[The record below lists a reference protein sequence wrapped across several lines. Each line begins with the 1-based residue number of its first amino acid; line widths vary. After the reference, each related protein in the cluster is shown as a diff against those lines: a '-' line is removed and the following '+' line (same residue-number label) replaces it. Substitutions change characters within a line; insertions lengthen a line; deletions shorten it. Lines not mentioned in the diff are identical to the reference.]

1 MGALMGASSTKGFFP
16 ILVKEGAVDYPADSL
31 GNRQLDYSACGYRH
45 SEAPLPSAKNTVYV
59 SALPGDNYE
68 RIQRAIDYVSSLPVA
83 ADGLRGAVLLGPG
96 TFDISKPLRIAAS
109 GVVVRGSG
117 VKSTTL
123 IKKGVDRGA
132 AIYIEGSGAMRVAD
146 TTAITSPYVALRSR
160 SFTVASTR
168 GLKNGDRVVIERP
181 CSKEWIESLG
191 CDIFGGGISALGW
204 KPGDVTLRW
213 DRTITAI
220 EGDTVTIDHPLAMA
234 LRRDMGEASLMAY
247 TWPGRIDD
255 SGVEYLTLLS
265 DYDRRYPKDE
275 DHAWD
280 GISISNAEDC
290 WVRSVDFRH
299 FAGSAVILQS
309 SASRCTVEDCRATDP
324 VSEIG
329 GMRRRVFLTLGQ
341 HNLFQRC
348 YSKNGINDFSAGMY
362 AAGPNAF
369 VQCDADETLGF
380 SGASDAWAP
389 GLLFDIV
396 NIDGGDI
403 SLKNLGQDKNG
414 AGWNTGNSLVWQ
426 STAAGID
433 CYSPAPDAW
442 NTAYGC
448 WSQFSGDGYWDQS
461 NNHVSPRSIFYSQLT
476 DRLGSEVSDRQS
488 RILPRETNATSSPT
502 VEKAMA
508 RAKEAYIPRLTL
520 EAWIEEAPVEVSF
533 SPDGVKSIDDIK
545 AKDVKR
551 QEQAPAFEIKGG
563 VMTTDGA
570 AMRGGRL
577 EVPWW
582 NGKIKPSTAAKAKP
596 HVTRFVPG
604 LENQGLTD
612 RIDSTLAAMKRQDI
626 LVLDHN
632 YGLWY
637 ERRRDDHER
646 VRRRD
651 GDVWAPFYEQP
662 FARSGE
668 GTAWDGLSRYD
679 LTRPNAW
686 YWSRLNEYASKAAPE
701 GRLLFNEHYFQHN
714 ILEAGA
720 HWVDSP
726 WRSANN
732 INDTGFPEPV
742 PFAGDKRIFMAEL
755 FYDTIHPQRKE
766 LHRNFIRMNL
776 EELADNPNV
785 VHLISAEY
793 TGPLHFTQFWLDVIG
808 EWERETGRDVKVALS
823 TTKDVQDSIL
833 ADPRRAA
840 LVDIIDI
847 RYWHYKTDGTYAPE
861 GGRNLAPRQHAR
873 KMKVGKVSF
882 DDAYRAVS
890 EYRTKYPDKAV
901 TYYAQNYPDMA
912 WAVFMGGGSLSGI
925 PVTDPFFLAA
935 SAEMIP
941 VDRGSNPWTILRGA
955 SGCIVY
961 TTEAA
966 DVPLDLPEGKYRITR
981 YDLKTGEPHVVS
993 KSLRLGASS
1002 AVALPEAGAYWIE
1015 NLGKK

>member
-1 MGALMGASSTKGFFP
+1 MGASPPKGFFP
-16 ILVKEGAVDYPADSL
+16 ILVKDGAVGYPADSL

-45 SEAPLPSAKNTVYV
+45 SEVPLPSARNAVYV
-59 SALPGDNYE
+59 VALPGDNHE
-68 RIQRAIDYVSSLPVA
+68 RIQRAIDYVSSLPA
-83 ADGLRGAVLLGPG
+83 GADGLRGAVLLGPG
-96 TFDISKPLRIAAS
+96 TFDISRPLRIAAS
-109 GVVVRGSG
+109 GVVLRGSG
-117 VKSTTL
+117 VKSTTV
-123 IKKGVDRGA
+123 IKKGVERGA
-132 AIYIEGSGAMRVAD
+132 AIYIEGSGAMRLAD
-146 TTAITSPYVALRSR
+146 TTAVTSTYVALRSR

-168 GLKNGDRVVIERP
+168 GLKTGDRVVIERS

-204 KPGDVTLRW
+204 KPGDVTLHW

-234 LRRDMGEASLMAY
+234 LRRDMGEATLMVY
-247 TWPGRIDD
+247 SWPGRIDD
-255 SGVEYLTLLS
+255 SGVEYLTLIS
-265 DYDRRYPKDE
+265 DYDCLYPKDE

-299 FAGSAVILQS
+299 FAGSAVILNS

-362 AAGPNAF
+362 APGPNAF
-369 VQCDADETLGF
+369 VQCDAEETLGF

-461 NNHVSPRSIFYSQLT
+461 NNHVSPRSIFYSQLA
-476 DRLGSEVSDRQS
+476 DRLGHEVSARQS
-488 RILPRETNATSSPT
+488 RILPRETNASSSPT
-502 VEKAMA
+502 VETAMA
-508 RAKEAYIPRLTL
+508 MAKEAYIPRLTL
-520 EAWIEEAPVEVSF
+520 VAWIEETPVEVSF

-545 AKDVKR
+545 VKDVKR
-551 QEQAPAFEIKGG
+551 QVKARTFEIKGG
-563 VMTTDGA
+563 VMTADGA

-604 LENQGLTD
+604 LEDLGLTD

-701 GRLLFNEHYFQHN
+701 GRMLFNEHYFQHN

-742 PFAGDKRIFMAEL
+742 PFAGDKRIFMAEM
-755 FYDTIHPQRKE
+755 FYDTIHPHRRE

-776 EELADNPNV
+776 EELAANPNV

-793 TGPLHFTQFWLDVIG
+793 TGPLHFTQFWLDVVG
-808 EWERETGRDVKVALS
+808 EWEQETGRDVKVALS

-890 EYRTKYPDKAV
+890 EYRLKYPDKAV

-925 PVTDPFFLAA
+925 PVTDPSFLSA
-935 SAEMIP
+935 SAGMAP
-941 VDRGSNPWTILRGA
+941 VERGSNPWTILRGA

-961 TTEAA
+961 TSEAA

-981 YDLKTGEPHVVS
+981 YDLKTGHPHVVS
-993 KSLRLGASS
+993 KSLRLVASS
-1002 AVALPEAGAYWIE
+1002 VVALPGAGAYLIE